1 MSERN
6 GEPVMQKEIGET
18 NNMIRENVMDIEN
31 IVIGDENGKRKIG
44 SMMNTKNTNR
54 IN

>member
-1 MSERN
+1 
-6 GEPVMQKEIGET
+6 
-18 NNMIRENVMDIEN
+18 MDIEN

-54 IN
+54 INWIFKIKTSLNLY